1 MIPFKDG
8 LAVVSFCHA
17 LPTPLLDHRSEAALL
32 HFREAL
38 LHLGISAKNLWLAD
52 KAGANCFFHLNW
64 LAAIAYFL
72 LNRRMPW
79 SLHISI
85 MSLVR
90 VAAANWCLRTQ
101 LKVPQPDHSHAFS
114 DAKTAATFIR
124 LNAEMSRCMS
134 LTAGRGTLTQL
145 GTSSVDPIGSSIS
158 KMEP

>member
-1 MIPFKDG
+1 MSW
-8 LAVVSFCHA
+8 ASH
-17 LPTPLLDHRSEAALL
+17 TLLDHRSEAAVL

-38 LHLGISAKNLWLAD
+38 LLLGNRCQIVVDLSEAAKNLWLAD

-79 SLHISI
+79 RQHIFI

-124 LNAEMSRCMS
+124 LNAEMFRYVS
-134 LTAGRGTLTQL
+134 LTVGRGTLTQL
-145 GTSSVDPIGSSIS
+145 VDC
-158 KMEP
+158 

>member
-1 MIPFKDG
+1 M
-8 LAVVSFCHA
+8 
-17 LPTPLLDHRSEAALL
+17 
-32 HFREAL
+32 
-38 LHLGISAKNLWLAD
+38 WLAD

-79 SLHISI
+79 SLHIPI

-114 DAKTAATFIR
+114 GAKTAATFIR
-124 LNAEMSRCMS
+124 LNAEMFRCVS

-145 GTSSVDPIGSSIS
+145 GTSTVDPIGNSIS

>member
-1 MIPFKDG
+1 
-8 LAVVSFCHA
+8 L
-17 LPTPLLDHRSEAALL
+17 SEA
-32 HFREAL
+32 
-38 LHLGISAKNLWLAD
+38 AKNLWLAD
-52 KAGANCFFHLNW
+52 KAGAKCFFHLNW

-79 SLHISI
+79 SLHIPI

-114 DAKTAATFIR
+114 GAKTAATFIR
-124 LNAEMSRCMS
+124 LNADLFRSDRWQRYMRQ
-134 LTAGRGTLTQL
+134 TLTQL
-145 GTSSVDPIGSSIS
+145 GTPSVDPIGSSIS